1 MTSWAQELA
10 TVIDIYKITKRSRRG
25 ESPSRCP
32 RGRRRLLTIHTA
44 LSTVSLGGARAL
56 GSMAMPSGRVSALL
70 SPPGSVTFG
79 AAKTDGRGNANNTS

>member
-32 RGRRRLLTIHTA
+32 QGRRRLLTIHTA
-44 LSTVSLGGARAL
+44 LSTVSLVERRAL
-56 GSMAMPSGRVSALL
+56 GSMATPSGRVSPLL
-70 SPPGSVTFG
+70 SPPGSVISG
-79 AAKTDGRGNANNTS
+79 AAKTDGCGNANNRS